1 MGLLAYGSVAHITRE
16 EVERIAALARL
27 ELSDGEVERA
37 VRELEAIL
45 GYVGILEA
53 VDTEGVEPT
62 SHVLPLPTP
71 TRDARVVASIDPEL
85 AVANA
90 PELAG
95 TAFVVPKVIEDE
107 EEG

>member
-1 MGLLAYGSVAHITRE
+1 MAHITRE
-16 EVERIAALARL
+16 KVERIAVLARL
-27 ELSDGEVERA
+27 ALSDGEVERA
-37 VRELEAIL
+37 ATELEAIL
-45 GYVGILEA
+45 GYVEILEA

-71 TRDARVVASIDPEL
+71 TRDDRVVASIDPEL